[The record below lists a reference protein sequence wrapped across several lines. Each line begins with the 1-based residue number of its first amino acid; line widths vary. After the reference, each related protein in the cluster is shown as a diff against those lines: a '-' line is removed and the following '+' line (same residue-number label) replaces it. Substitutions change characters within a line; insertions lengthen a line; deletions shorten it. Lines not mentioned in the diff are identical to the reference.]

1 MFGQEHVH
9 YRPKLWN
16 ILKPNGNTRIWYF
29 DFLEMAR
36 YQPQPSIVALMHLSC
51 IVLGR
56 KIQLV
61 VSEIKATQ
69 DNLWASVIFQYLA

>member
-9 YRPKLWN
+9 HRPILWN

-29 DFLEMAR
+29 DLLEMAR
-36 YQPQPSIVALMHLSC
+36 YQPQPSIVTLMHLSC
-51 IVLGR
+51 IMLGR

-69 DNLWASVIFQYLA
+69 DNLWGSVIFQYLA